1 MSTKHILLVDDEA
14 MVLRVLRLQL
24 EKAGYAV
31 DTANNG
37 EQALQRIRE
46 SAPDALITD
55 IEMPKLSGEELCKM
69 LHAEFPNRTY
79 PIFVATSLTGLRHR
93 EWARTIADVHF
104 LEKPLSARR
113 LLIALAD
120 YFRAAETSDSPA
132 PVAP

>member
-1 MSTKHILLVDDEA
+1 MSTKRILLVDDEP

-24 EKAGYAV
+24 EKAGYTV
-31 DTANNG
+31 ETASNG
-37 EQALQRIRE
+37 EQALQRLRE

-55 IEMPKLSGEELCKM
+55 IEMPKLSGEELCKT
-69 LHAEFPNRTY
+69 LHAEYPDRAY

-93 EWARTIADVHF
+93 EWSQAIANVHF

-120 YFRAAETSDSPA
+120 YFQPAEASGSPA
-132 PVAP
+132 PVES